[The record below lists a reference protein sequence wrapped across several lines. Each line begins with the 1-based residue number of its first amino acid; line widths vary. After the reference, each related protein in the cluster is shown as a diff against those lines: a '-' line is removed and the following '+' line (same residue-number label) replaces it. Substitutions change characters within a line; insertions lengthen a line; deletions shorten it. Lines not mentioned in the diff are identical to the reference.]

1 MFSIELECDSAR
13 KDVLIAEL
21 WEAGS
26 AGIVELDSGGLRAFF
41 DDDLARAALADRF
54 RAVSWRQEEQRDW
67 VAESRAGFEPLAVGR
82 RFFLVPEWR
91 ADPAPDGRFRI
102 VVNPGMAFGT
112 GRHETTQLC
121 LEALETYLRP
131 GTPMLDVGTGCGILA
146 HAAAL
151 LGARAVYACD
161 IDPEAVAIARGMA
174 GPNVFTG
181 SVDAVRSG
189 SAELIAA
196 NISPEAI
203 VALASDLMRCLAP
216 DGVALVSGFE
226 RQEMAMVEA
235 AFAPH
240 GGVIRAAQD
249 KGTWALLVVGVK
261 LDGGAGHV
269 DEQKAVS

>member
-1 MFSIELECDSAR
+1 MFSIELQCDGPH
-13 KDVLIAEL
+13 KDLLIAEL

-26 AGIVELDSGGLRAFF
+26 AGIVELEPGGLRAFF
-41 DDDLARAALADRF
+41 EDDSARPVLADRF

-67 VAESRAGFEPLAVGR
+67 VAESRAGFEPLAVGQ

-102 VVNPGMAFGT
+102 QVNPGMAFGT

-121 LEALETYLRP
+121 LEALETHLRP
-131 GTPMLDVGTGCGILA
+131 GTRMLDVGTGCGILA

-161 IDPEAVAIARGMA
+161 IDPEAVTIARGMA
-174 GPNVFTG
+174 GRNVFTG

-189 SAELIAA
+189 WADLMAA

-203 VALASDLMRCLAP
+203 VALAPELLRALAP
-216 DGVALVSGFE
+216 HGVLLVSGFE
-226 RQEMAMVEA
+226 RQEIAAVEA
-235 AFAPH
+235 AISRH
-240 GGVIRAAQD
+240 GGAILEARD
-249 KGTWALLVVGVK
+249 KGAWALLAVGVT